1 MNQFSGKLF
10 AGLIVAGAFSGAPS
24 QALAQSAAD
33 YPTKLV
39 RIICVAAPGGGLD
52 IVGRLVADRLSKS
65 KAWSVILENRA
76 GAGGNIASEYVAK
89 SAADGYTL
97 LETTNS
103 HNINAFIYKSPGY
116 DPRKDFAAV
125 VQLTEAP
132 SVLITRAQSPYL
144 SLKDVVSAA
153 RAQPGK
159 LVYGSGGSGSPTH
172 ISAEMFKAAADIDLI
187 HIPYKGGGPANQD
200 VMGGQIPLAMAAL
213 PAVMPL
219 LAAGKLRGLA
229 MTSEK
234 RWPGLPDVPTVAE
247 SGHPGFSH
255 ATWIGIVAPTGT
267 PSPIIAQLNK
277 EVAAVL
283 AIPEMSERLLG
294 LGARPVG
301 KSAADFEAMLKADY
315 DVTAKLVPKIG
326 LQVQ

>member
-1 MNQFSGKLF
+1 MNRFSGKLF
-10 AGLIVAGAFSGAPS
+10 AGLIAAGAFSGAPS

-33 YPTKLV
+33 YPAKLV
-39 RIICVAAPGGGLD
+39 RIIVVSGPGGGLD
-52 IVGRLVADRLSKS
+52 IVGRLVADRLSRS
-65 KAWSVILENRA
+65 KAWSVIVENRG

-89 SAADGYTL
+89 SPADGYTL

-103 HNINAFIYKSPGY
+103 HNINAFIYKNPGY
-116 DPRKDFAAV
+116 DTRKDFAAV

-132 SVLITRAQSPYL
+132 SVFVTGPQSPYR
-144 SLKDVVSAA
+144 SLKDLVNAA

-159 LVYGSGGSGSPTH
+159 LAYGSGGSGSPTH
-172 ISAEMFKAAADIDLI
+172 ISAEMFKAAAGINLI

-200 VMGGQIPLAMAAL
+200 VMGGQIPFAMSAL

-219 LAAGKLRGLA
+219 LKAGKLRGLA

-247 SGHPGFSH
+247 SGYPGFSH

-267 PSPIIAQLNK
+267 PGPIIARLNK
-277 EVAAVL
+277 EFAAVL
-283 AIPEMSERLLG
+283 AIPEVRERLLG
-294 LGARPVG
+294 LGAQPVG

-315 DVTAKLVPKIG
+315 EVTAKLVPKIG